1 MMAMAQTGVD
11 MKETSIRERFEEEY
25 PDSELLFM
33 TEDQYDAAVI
43 GVSEMCAGTSNNHQ
57 VIYDIDKVLQV
68 NMEMGM
74 TEEEALEFFDYNQGG
89 AYVGENTPIFV
100 KVSELNK

>member
-1 MMAMAQTGVD
+1 ME
-11 MKETSIRERFEEEY
+11 KIRDLIAAEY
-25 PDSELLFM
+25 PDTDLLFM
-33 TEDQYDAAVI
+33 DELEFDAAVI

-57 VIYDIDKVLQV
+57 VIYDWDLVIKV

>member
-1 MMAMAQTGVD
+1 ME
-11 MKETSIRERFEEEY
+11 KIRDLIAAEY
-25 PDSELLFM
+25 PDTDLLFM
-33 TEDQYDAAVI
+33 DELEFDAAVI
-43 GVSEMCAGTSNNHQ
+43 GVSEMCAGTSNNYQ

-68 NMEMGM
+68 NMDMGM
-74 TEEEALEFFDYNQGG
+74 TEKEALEFFDYNQGG

>member
-1 MMAMAQTGVD
+1 ME
-11 MKETSIRERFEEEY
+11 KIRDLIAAEY
-25 PDSELLFM
+25 PDTDLLFM
-33 TEDQYDAAVI
+33 DELEYDAAVI